1 MFDFNLL
8 DLIAGIPGLIIAM
21 VIHEYAHARVA
32 VALGDR
38 TPLLMGRLTL
48 NPAAHIDPIGLIM
61 LFLVRFGWAKPV
73 IIDPRNFKKPRR
85 DDILVSLAG
94 PFANL
99 VTAFLALVALLVIKS
114 TMGHLSVGVYQV
126 FQLIIIY
133 NINFAI
139 FNMIPLPPL
148 DGSHVLVQLL
158 PPKMAYAYARLE
170 RYSFLILIVLIMTP
184 VLSMIFIAAAPHL
197 AALRAHLDAVLLSG
211 IAWTLQTRSIPS
223 ISRRSTARSSS

>member
-148 DGSHVLVQLL
+148 DGSHVLIQLL
-158 PPKMAYAYARLE
+158 RLRAARALQLPDPH
-170 RYSFLILIVLIMTP
+170 RADHDACPQHDLHP
-184 VLSMIFIAAAPHL
+184 AAAPYL